1 VTKKRPSKN
10 QRRREREILARMR
23 AEPPVKQKLSLTV
36 RSGGAPLREG
46 LPQLP
51 SWARRPAREE

>member
-1 VTKKRPSKN
+1 MSRKRPSKN
-10 QRRREREILARMR
+10 QRRREREFLARMR
-23 AEPPVKQKLSLTV
+23 AEVPLKQKLSLTV

-51 SWARRPAREE
+51 SWARWPAREE